1 MRAIK
6 TIIKKYQEIANV
18 EIVSI
23 ISKLDSINTKEDT
36 FKVNEI
42 PEELLRKRV
51 IESNATLKDSNHLYI
66 KR

>member
-36 FKVNEI
+36 FKVTEI

-51 IESNATLKDSNHLYI
+51 IESNATLKDSNHLII

>member
-23 ISKLDSINTKEDT
+23 ISKLDSFYTKEDT
-36 FKVNEI
+36 FKVDEI